1 MFDLIKSGKEYKE
14 EALNLSDEI
23 KIPIKGEFLYNYDK
37 IRISQQKAKEKPSNE
52 VEDHTANFY
61 SLVYVYGG
69 DAHVYI
75 DGEKSEVPENSLVIA
90 DRFSTI
96 VPCQAGKRKAFRI
109 AVDFKPELFGRV
121 GKGKNDFN
129 DMLKYVIGT
138 FDEYN
143 FKMPKGYFL
152 RDKTG
157 RIRYLVENSFN
168 EYRERKIKYIDIIR
182 DNIRAILIEV
192 ARDLGCFTDK
202 SLESELLQR
211 IVDYCQI
218 HYMEKITIQSLSEK
232 FNYSESYITKQ
243 CKKELGIPFAE
254 FLRQKRI
261 YSAAMQIS
269 EKNKKI
275 SDIAKDVGYADVAYF
290 RECFKK
296 YIGMSPTE
304 YRIQVKKSKEWF
316 IGMENLKRQKDNFVH
331 NE

>member
-1 MFDLIKSGKEYKE
+1 MTKRDKEFRE
-14 EALNLSDEI
+14 EAPNQSDDV
-23 KIPIKGEFLYNYDK
+23 KVPIKGEFLYNYDK
-37 IRISQQKAKEKPSNE
+37 IRISQQKAKEKKSPRAEN
-52 VEDHTANFY
+52 HATNFY

-69 DAHVYI
+69 DADVYI
-75 DGEKSEVPENSLVIA
+75 DGEKFEVPENSLVIA

-96 VPCQAGKRKAFRI
+96 VPCQAGKRTASRI
-109 AVDFKPELFGRV
+109 AIDFKPELFGRI
-121 GKGKNDFN
+121 GKDKNDFN
-129 DMLKYVIGT
+129 EMLKYVIGT
-138 FDEYN
+138 FDEYKFN
-143 FKMPKGYFL
+143 MPKGYFL

-157 RIRYLVENSFN
+157 RIRYLVENSLS
-168 EYRERKIKYIDIIR
+168 EYKERKIKYVDIIR
-182 DNIRAILIEV
+182 DNIRAMLIEV
-192 ARDLGCFTDK
+192 ARDLGCFTDE

-261 YSAAMQIS
+261 YSAAMQLS

-275 SDIAKDVGYADVAYF
+275 SDIAKDVGYTDMAYF

-316 IGMENLKRQKDNFVH
+316 IGMENLKGQKDKFVH